1 MTQNEL
7 QLNKKLRD
15 SFKKDKET
23 GEALGWIGGVTTM
36 ELWNYGLSCNTTV
49 VKTCTCWHINKPH
62 LAASQTYRT
71 QTGIHTGVDT

>member
-23 GEALGWIGGVTTM
+23 GEALGWIGGCNNYGAM
-36 ELWNYGLSCNTTV
+36 ELWIILQHNCRKNLYM
-49 VKTCTCWHINKPH
+49 
-62 LAASQTYRT
+62 LA
-71 QTGIHTGVDT
+71 H